1 MAKLTAAIDTLEAN
15 IEELTAS
22 NETWEAGISSLHDRM
37 GAADE
42 MIDMSAKLEQGYY
55 YDQTQQ
61 ATMAEPQTL
70 CQGYVKVKAA
80 GLSSEL
86 EQARSESLS
95 MIEELEKQCQD
106 SGLFRTVEDLRT

>member
-1 MAKLTAAIDTLEAN
+1 MTTA
-15 IEELTAS
+15 
-22 NETWEAGISSLHDRM
+22 NETSETGISSLHDRM

-42 MIDMSAKLEQGYY
+42 MMADMSAKIEQGYY

-61 ATMAEPQTL
+61 ATMDELQTL
-70 CQGYVKVKAA
+70 CQGYVGVKA

-86 EQARSESLS
+86 EQASSETLS

-106 SGLFRTVEDLRT
+106 SATQRDDPRTT

>member
-15 IEELTAS
+15 IEGLTTA

-37 GAADE
+37 GAADG
-42 MIDMSAKLEQGYY
+42 MMADMSAKLEQGYY

-70 CQGYVKVKAA
+70 CQGYVEVKAA

-106 SGLFRTVEDLRT
+106 SGLL